1 MLVFVLAQGPHQT
14 NYSQRLYHV
23 SPWFETA
30 ECTRYTSILIKT
42 GMLAKNNLFL
52 CENTQTGN

>member
-23 SPWFETA
+23 SPWFDTA

-42 GMLAKNNLFL
+42 GTLAKNDSKRTFVPL
-52 CENTQTGN
+52 